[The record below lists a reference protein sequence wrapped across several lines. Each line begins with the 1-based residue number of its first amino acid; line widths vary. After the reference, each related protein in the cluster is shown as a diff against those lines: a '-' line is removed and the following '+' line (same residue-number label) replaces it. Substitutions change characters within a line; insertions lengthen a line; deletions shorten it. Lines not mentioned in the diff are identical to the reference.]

1 MRAEILGPY
10 SVGTKIGGG
19 GMASVHL
26 GKYEA
31 APGEEAPRGQE
42 VVALKI
48 VRGELATNPEY
59 EKMFLDE
66 AAILTQLAHP
76 NVIRTV
82 GYGAQNGMWFIAME
96 LLMGRCLLDVFEA
109 ANIEKKKIAFDLAA
123 WIAREVARGLHYAH
137 ELSDLEDGHQ
147 LNLIHRDVNP
157 SNVFIGYDGTVKLI
171 DFGLAKARNRQT
183 KSAEGV
189 IKGKIPYLSPEQITL
204 GQIDRRTDIYALGA
218 TLWELTTMKR
228 LFKRDNDID
237 TIRAIE
243 KGEIPDPR
251 TFVQDYPQPLWRI
264 VERALWRDR
273 DGRYPTAQ
281 SMAEELDMFLG
292 SKSDAELKAQAAQLV
307 DRLFPGEA
315 KKQHEWL
322 VDAVGGD
329 GDRVSFVPPVPLA
342 EVPAREKSYPD
353 TGELAP
359 VPSDPLPQIAPEL
372 KPTPNPPVVSAPP
385 PEPKSEP
392 RLSDLGTPTSPPTI
406 KPIASV
412 PPPARVSEPPPSL
425 PSRKKK
431 KTGARDFMIF
441 LVIGVI
447 SGLVVLGAMNA
458 LKH

>member
-1 MRAEILGPY
+1 MSLARAEQLLGPY
-10 SVGTKIGGG
+10 AVGTKIGGG

-26 GKYEA
+26 GSYVA

-82 GYGAQNGMWFIAME
+82 GYGAQNNMWFIAME
-96 LLMGRCLLDVFEA
+96 LLMGRCLMDIWDA
-109 ANIEKKKIAFDLAA
+109 AAIEKKTIPFDLAA

-137 ELSDLEDGHQ
+137 ELADAEDGHH
-147 LNLIHRDVNP
+147 LHLIHRDVNP
-157 SNVFIGYDGTVKLI
+157 SNVFVSYDGTVKLI

-189 IKGKIPYLSPEQITL
+189 IKGKIPYLSPEQITD
-204 GQIDRRTDIYALGA
+204 GKIDRRTDIYALGA
-218 TLWELTTMKR
+218 TLWEMTTMRR
-228 LFKRDNDID
+228 LFKRDTDID

-251 TFVQDYPQPLWRI
+251 TFIPDYPQPLWRV

-273 DGRYPTAQ
+273 DGRYSTAQ
-281 SMAEELDMFLG
+281 EMAEDLDQFLG
-292 SKSDAELKAQAAQLV
+292 SKPDAEFRALIAQLV
-307 DRLFPGEA
+307 DKLFPGEA

-322 VDAVGGD
+322 ADAVGD
-329 GDRVSFVPPVPLA
+329 GDRASFVPPVPLA
-342 EVPAREKSYPD
+342 EVPAREKSMPD
-353 TGELAP
+353 TGELEMALTEP
-359 VPSDPLPQIAPEL
+359 
-372 KPTPNPPVVSAPP
+372 APP
-385 PEPKSEP
+385 PPEHPP
-392 RLSDLGTPTSPPTI
+392 VPPPTI

-412 PPPARVSEPPPSL
+412 PPPPRHSDPPPSL
-425 PSRKKK
+425 PRRRR
-431 KTGARDFMIF
+431 GNPMRDFGVF
-441 LVIGVI
+441 LLIGVVA
-447 SGLVVLGAMNA
+447 GLAIVGALNA
-458 LKH
+458 LHR